1 MKDLKDK
8 NEKDLQKMLQEKR
21 ESIQSFRFGVAGS
34 KVRNVREGR
43 NLKKDVARIMT
54 EISSRKNKEIK

>member
-8 NEKDLQKMLQEKR
+8 NEKDLKKMLAEKK
-21 ESIQSFRFGVAGS
+21 ESLRSFRFGVAGS

-43 NLKKDVARIMT
+43 NLKKEIARIFT
-54 EISSRKNKEIK
+54 ELSLRDKQTQK